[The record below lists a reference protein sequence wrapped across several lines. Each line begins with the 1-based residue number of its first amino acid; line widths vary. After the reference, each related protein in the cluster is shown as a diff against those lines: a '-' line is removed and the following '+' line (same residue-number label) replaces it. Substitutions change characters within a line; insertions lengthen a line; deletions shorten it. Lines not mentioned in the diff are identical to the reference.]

1 MIPFL
6 RQRLVLL
13 LKAGNERFAQIV
25 HIHAA
30 DGKAANPLGLRRQR
44 CVQIAG
50 IIIAQIEPCADLR
63 AENGAIFAVQA
74 NHLPVLRN
82 LLGGFV
88 LRQQKQGNILTIA
101 VRQGQVVCG

>member
-1 MIPFL
+1 MCSTLSFIAS
-6 RQRLVLL
+6 QRIFTVSTQTIQP
-13 LKAGNERFAQIV
+13 R
-25 HIHAA
+25 
-30 DGKAANPLGLRRQR
+30 
-44 CVQIAG
+44 QIAG
-50 IIIAQIEPCADLR
+50 IIIAQIESYADLG

-101 VRQGQVVCG
+101 VRQDQITRG